1 MVFEGGVS
9 GKSLGHEGK
18 TLVNETSALIKDT
31 PKNSLV
37 KFQCEVTMERRT
49 FVNQEVVLT
58 RHHICWCLHLGPL
71 ASRTVKK
78 NRFLLLFISNPYYS
92 TIL

>member
-37 KFQCEVTMERRT
+37 KF
-49 FVNQEVVLT
+49 
-58 RHHICWCLHLGPL
+58 HHVKLQWKEGHL
-71 ASRTVKK
+71 
-78 NRFLLLFISNPYYS
+78 
-92 TIL
+92 